1 MKRRAAG
8 ADSWVRVSGLFGC
21 VGLIH
26 VVGWGLFFLYA
37 PRFPAM
43 AGLGALAYGLGLRHA
58 YDADHISAIDD
69 TTRYLLQG
77 GQQPLGVGFF
87 FSLGHSTIVLIMTVA
102 LAVAATAVRSKMP
115 DLQRYGSVIGAS
127 VSGVFLWLIGI
138 LNLLVLIG
146 ILRIWRQMKQ
156 GIYRPERLEELLL
169 QRGLTNRILG
179 GRLQNLIRHSW
190 QMYPVGLLF
199 GLGFDTAS
207 EIGLL
212 AIAAGAATQ
221 QVPVLAVT
229 SLAILFASGMSLMD
243 TADGVFMVQAYGWA
257 FSSPLRKIY
266 YNITTT
272 TLSVA
277 VALLIGTIELLQ
289 VLAMELGFR
298 GGFFSALSALNF
310 ETLCYL
316 IVGLFVTGW
325 AISVVLWK
333 VRRIEDRWITA
344 K

>member
-58 YDADHISAIDD
+58 FDADHISAIDD

-310 ETLCYL
+310 ETLGYL